1 MRWERTYKCS
11 FLYNE
16 DGNEL
21 IRIIQL
27 DNCYEITFTAFKEYE
42 RINAGSMEEA
52 EWKAVLIMSNKCN
65 QKANYYHKIRDHLP
79 SIRELAERA
88 GI

>member
-21 IRIIQL
+21 LKIIQL
-27 DNCYEITFTAFKEYE
+27 DNCYVVSFTAFKEYE
-42 RINAGSMEEA
+42 RINSGSMEEA
-52 EWKAVLIMSNKCN
+52 EWKAVLKMHNKCN